1 MRAFI
6 VYKHVLNLSG
16 NGFVVGG
23 IETYLLAL
31 TKVLK
36 KNGIKPIIVQRA
48 NEDFEKEID
57 GNIYWGYSVSAKSYH
72 EKLYAKIKQQL
83 NEEDLLI
90 WGTDTF
96 SMKVPHKRTLAIQH
110 GIDYDYFPEE
120 DKRKKLFMDL
130 GLGWLVKYFQRRRAL
145 NVFRRVNYKVCVDYN
160 FWNWY
165 RTFSVPKEDKNIYVI
180 PNFAQVD
187 EWETKAPSD
196 TVKVVF
202 ARRFVRRRG
211 VSVFLEVV
219 KQLKDYKNVSFTF
232 AGEGPY
238 LSDIEKLQ
246 KEQDNIIITKYE
258 PSEAIR
264 FHKDYDIAVVPT
276 IGSEGTSFSLLEA
289 MSAGNAVVCTAV
301 GGMTNIILNDYNGLM
316 VKPNSVEAL
325 KNSLEKLIKDPALRA
340 TLAKNAHT
348 TVSQS
353 FSLEKW
359 EERWSLVL
367 NDIKKLS

>member
-23 IETYLLAL
+23 IETYLLSL

-48 NEDFEKEID
+48 TEDFEKEID
-57 GNIYWGYSVSAKSYH
+57 GNVYWGYSVGAKSYH
-72 EKLYAKIKQQL
+72 VELYSKIKDKL

-96 SMKVPHKRTLAIQH
+96 SMKTPHKRTIAIQH
-110 GIDYDYFPEE
+110 GIDYDYYPEE
-120 DKRKKLFMDL
+120 DKRRKLFMDL
-130 GLGWLVKYFQRRRAL
+130 GLGWLVKYLQRRRAL
-145 NVFRRVNYKVCVDYN
+145 KVFKRANYKVCVDYN

-165 RTFSVPKEDKNIYVI
+165 RTFSIPKEDKNIYVI
-180 PNFAQVD
+180 PNFAQVVD
-187 EWETKAPSD
+187 NDTKEQGD

-211 VSVFLEVV
+211 ISVFLEVV

-238 LSDIEKLQ
+238 LSEIEKLQ
-246 KEQDNIIITKYE
+246 QEQDNIFITKYE

-264 FHKDYDIAVVPT
+264 FHQDYDIAVVPT

-301 GGMTNIILNDYNGLM
+301 GGMTNIILKDFNGLM
-316 VKPNSVEAL
+316 VKPNSVDEL
-325 KNSLEKLIKDPALRA
+325 KNALEKLIKNPELRA
-340 TLAKNAHT
+340 TLAKNAQT

-359 EERWSLVL
+359 EERWSSVL